1 MKRPAASERKRG
13 KNGEGREKEGEGE
26 GQVALTAAA
35 VKDHNKFCDEAQGM
49 SVQQFELALNKLD
62 SKASM
67 RLWKAFENSRKAA
80 GEDEAYQA
88 ATKDKVGNVK
98 KKRQLLFGWV
108 SDGTKFQE
116 SYRSLMD
123 SLTLKKTEGV
133 ATSWLT
139 KAQAIA
145 HWGSEELKDRV
156 KRGTV
161 IARRDPNDNTY
172 WQFQAKVEYG
182 KTEVERAKT
191 TTAAG
196 KAKAEKKGCLG
207 HAGCPQLGAAH

>member
-1 MKRPAASERKRG
+1 MKRPAASDSKRG
-13 KNGEGREKEGEGE
+13 KNGEGSEKEVEEGE
-26 GQVALTAAA
+26 VKVELTAAA

-49 SVQQFELALNKLD
+49 SVQQFEMALNKLD

-67 RLWKAFENSRKAA
+67 RLWKAFENSRRAY

-98 KKRQLLFGWV
+98 KKRQLLFGWIN
-108 SDGTKFQE
+108 DGTKFQE

-123 SLTLKKTEGV
+123 SVTLKKAEGV
-133 ATSWLT
+133 STSWLT

-145 HWGSEELKDRV
+145 HWGTDELRDRV

-182 KTEVERAKT
+182 KVEVERAKEHHCCWEGQS
-191 TTAAG
+191 G
-196 KAKAEKKGCLG
+196 KT
-207 HAGCPQLGAAH
+207 